1 MQNLKMLLNALEAM
15 KPYRPRQAL
24 TKFELVV
31 DRVSKYGIIAA
42 SVPFFLLILLAGWH
56 KLVFQLSSGWV
67 SVAVWSAVLSQLIA
81 TLSLICPPV
90 LMVCSIWMWR
100 ERSRILRDAEIDHDQ
115 ALAAQL
121 KCYEAVDL
129 KSAKHHLELK
139 IKRLERRL
147 GYFIEADGKKFAVFS
162 LLILNFTLG
171 NMLTQGNWSS
181 LFSTGLDSPASTKIV
196 TILMAFLFSIS
207 IGAMCVRFITN
218 RDTYRI
224 ELIEISLA
232 DRDPE

>member
-1 MQNLKMLLNALEAM
+1 MQNLKILLNALEAM

-56 KLVFQLSSGWV
+56 KLVSQLSSGWV

-121 KCYEAVDL
+121 RCYEAVDL

-181 LFSTGLDSPASTKIV
+181 LFSTSLDSPASTKIV

-232 DRDPE
+232 NRDPE

>member
-1 MQNLKMLLNALEAM
+1 MQNLKILLNTLEAM

-56 KLVFQLSSGWV
+56 KLVSQLSSGWV
-67 SVAVWSAVLSQLIA
+67 SLAVWSAVLSQLIA

-115 ALAAQL
+115 AFAAQL
-121 KCYEAVDL
+121 RCYEAVDL

-181 LFSTGLDSPASTKIV
+181 LFSTSLDSPASTKIV
-196 TILMAFLFSIS
+196 TILMAFLFAVS

-232 DRDPE
+232 NRGLE